1 MIKTKFIIALTSL
14 ILVFVAGTIFM
25 LIHILRS
32 ESAMDMIKIAQES
45 LLTRQF
51 LNETVL
57 RLKGIRELTLPAL
70 RDARSHLEGIML
82 RCIECHRDDKAEGF
96 DTIRRFNLLIESLND
111 SATSG
116 KITDTTR
123 SIIDRLDEISTDALI
138 KGRQLMDERINNGIR
153 SIRLVTFF
161 FVTAFVTGLLV
172 LILFFMSMNR
182 ILNKNIN
189 SLIMAS
195 EEIIRGRDVE
205 EIYFSKDFIPVKDA
219 FLRLQKDLRKKEE
232 EIRDFAT
239 RAAQAEKLAALGEL
253 VAGVSHEL
261 NNPMQVIVGFSEILI
276 SDPSVSSDIK
286 DRVKKIHESAMRA
299 ANIIKNLRE
308 FARKRPPRREP
319 VDLRDIMD
327 RVVELLGYELN
338 VHGIRIERDYGEIPV
353 IQVDP
358 DQMQQVFLNIVKN
371 AFDAILEKG
380 KPEGVITLMTSSDD
394 KKVTVSIS
402 DSGVGIS
409 PENITRIFEP
419 FFTTK
424 PLGKGTGLGLSISYG
439 IIKSHGGD
447 ILVRSR
453 PGEGTTFTIELP
465 LRVTEPSG
473 I

>member
-14 ILVFVAGTIFM
+14 ILVFILGTIFM
-25 LIHILRS
+25 LLNILRS
-32 ESAMDMIKIAQES
+32 KSAMEMINIAQES
-45 LLTRQF
+45 LFERQS

-57 RLKGIRELTLPAL
+57 RLKGIRELNLSAL
-70 RDARSHLEGIML
+70 RDARSHLEGIIV
-82 RCIECHRDDKAEGF
+82 RCIECHRDEKIEGF
-96 DTIRRFNLLIESLND
+96 DTISRLNLLIESLNE
-111 SATSG
+111 SFKSG

-123 SIIDRLDEISTDALI
+123 LVIDRLDEISTDTFI
-138 KGRQLMDERINNGIR
+138 KGRRLMNERINIGIR
-153 SIRLVTFF
+153 STRLVTFL
-161 FVTAFVTGLLV
+161 FVTSCVIGLLV
-172 LILFFMSMNR
+172 LILFFISMNKV
-182 ILNKNIN
+182 LNKNIN

-219 FLRLQKDLRKKEE
+219 FLRLQKDLKRKEE

-239 RAAQAEKLAALGEL
+239 RAAQAEKLAAIGEL

-276 SDPSVSSDIK
+276 SDPSISPDIK
-286 DRVKKIHESAMRA
+286 DRVKMIHESAMRA
-299 ANIIKNLRE
+299 ANTIKNLRE

-319 VDLRDIMD
+319 IDLRNIMD
-327 RVVELLGYELN
+327 KMIELLGYELS
-338 VHGIRIERDYGEIPV
+338 VHGIKIERDYGEIPV
-353 IQVDP
+353 IQADP
-358 DQMQQVFLNIVKN
+358 DQMQQVFLNILKN
-371 AFDAILEKG
+371 AFDAIIEKG
-380 KPEGVITLMTSSDD
+380 KPEGTITLKTSSDD
-394 KKVTVSIS
+394 KKIFMSIS
-402 DSGVGIS
+402 DTGTGIS

-447 ILVRSR
+447 ILVRSNT
-453 PGEGTTFTIELP
+453 GEGTTFTIELP
-465 LRVTEPSG
+465 LKVPDSLG